1 MFDEGADNMEEYLTK
16 QQSDIL
22 QRLKGISKEFAAR
35 AQKHDDERSFP
46 AENIED
52 LKKINYTKLTLPKEY
67 GGDGEGLVPYLL
79 GQEIIAQSCGSTAL
93 AIGWHNMVIL
103 ELLENQEWTAKNKD
117 KIFKEIADGAL
128 VNRAASEPATGS
140 PTRGGRP
147 QTTALR
153 DGDKWIIKGRKTYT
167 SLAPAL
173 DIFLVSAWIPE
184 KEMIGWFKVYKNQ
197 AGVSI
202 EETWDMI
209 AMQGTGSHDLVMENV
224 IVPIE
229 DFVERA
235 STRRTSGWLLHIP
248 ACYLGIAIGARNQ
261 AIQFAK
267 TYSPNSLKGPISEL
281 PHIQTKI
288 GQMELELMQARSF
301 LYSVARRWDQYPDKR
316 EKMGAELAAVKVAVT
331 NQAMSIVDTAM
342 RIVGAQSLQ
351 RKNPMQRFYRDVR
364 AGLHNPPMEDAVF
377 SLLAKVALDNEE

>member
-22 QRLKGISKEFAAR
+22 QRLKSVSKEFAAR
-35 AQKHDDERSFP
+35 AQKHDEERSFP
-46 AENIED
+46 AENIDD

-67 GGDGEGLVPYLL
+67 GGDGEGLLTYLL
-79 GQEIIAQSCGSTAL
+79 GQEIIAQNCGSTAL

-103 ELLENQEWTAKNKD
+103 ELLENQEWTVKNKE
-117 KIFKEIADGAL
+117 KIFKEIANGAL

-147 QTTALR
+147 QTTARL
-153 DGDKWIIKGRKTYT
+153 DGDKWIITGRKNYT

-202 EETWDMI
+202 DETWDMI
-209 AMQGTGSHDLVMENV
+209 AMQGTGSHDLVLENV

-301 LYSVARRWDQYPDKR
+301 LYSVAQRWDQYPDKR
-316 EKMGAELAAVKVAVT
+316 EKMGAELAAVKVAVA

-377 SLLAKVALDNEE
+377 SLLAKDALDNEK